1 LADIFREV
9 DDDLR
14 RDSAQQL
21 WDKYG
26 IYLIALAVGIIAVTS
41 AVVGWNS
48 YQRSVAEQAA
58 QAFIVAEAE
67 ASAEGA
73 DAAAIFAELAEGV
86 PSGYAALAQLRS
98 AASLTEVGNI
108 DAAIDVYETIIG
120 DSGVEPILR
129 DLARV
134 KSGTL
139 LVGRTSYD
147 DLAGRLLPLTG
158 AEEPWRNPARE
169 VLGLGAYREQK
180 YPQAHILFQEIVDDP
195 TSTPGVR
202 DRAHVMIALIEPHLP
217 TAEPVVAPVEEAQSE
232 GSTAADMA
240 PDLSSEQDA
249 VIEEASE
256 EAE

>member
-1 LADIFREV
+1 MADIFREV

-26 IYLIALAVGIIAVTS
+26 IYLVALAVGIIAVTS
-41 AVVGWNS
+41 AVVGWNA
-48 YQRSVAEQAA
+48 YQRSAAEEAA
-58 QAFIVAEAE
+58 QAFIAAEAE
-67 ASAEGA
+67 ASVEGA
-73 DAAAIFAELAEGV
+73 DTAAIFAELADGA
-86 PSGYAALAQLRS
+86 PAGYAALAQLR
-98 AASLTEVGNI
+98 AAAALTDAGNI
-108 DAAIDVYETIIG
+108 DAAIEAYEAIVG
-120 DSGVEPILR
+120 DSSAEPILR

-158 AEEPWRNPARE
+158 AEESWRNPARE
-169 VLGLGAYREQK
+169 VLGLAAYREQK
-180 YPQAHILFQEIVDDP
+180 YPQAHTLFQEIVADP

-202 DRAHVMIALIEPHLP
+202 DRAHVMIALVEPHLP
-217 TAEPVVAPVEEAQSE
+217 AAEPVAAVIPAEEMQSE
-232 GSTAADMA
+232 SSTA
-240 PDLSSEQDA
+240 PDQLNEQDA
-249 VIEEASE
+249 VSEEASE